1 MMSDSTNPLTPDVQ
15 ADLTNSLTSTQQIQA
30 DSVNHIAQVPMQP
43 QNIEPKFNLKNAIVK
58 NWKTTS
64 IGVIISFTGFVSFSP
79 TTFGGEDAAFV
90 QVCKYVTSGG
100 LAALGISSKDYN
112 VSGGNGS

>member
-1 MMSDSTNPLTPDVQ
+1 MSDSINPLTPIQTNNVPSQ
-15 ADLTNSLTSTQQIQA
+15 DLTNSLTPQQ
-30 DSVNHIAQVPMQP
+30 MQP
-43 QNIEPKFNLKNAIVK
+43 NNVPPKFSFRTAIVK

-64 IGVIISFTGFVSFSP
+64 VGVIISFTGFVSFSP
-79 TTFGGEDAAFV
+79 QTFGGPDTPFV

>member
-1 MMSDSTNPLTPDVQ
+1 MSDSTNPLTPIQIDNVPSQ
-15 ADLTNSLTSTQQIQA
+15 DLTNSLTPQQMKP
-30 DSVNHIAQVPMQP
+30 DNTP
-43 QNIEPKFNLKNAIVK
+43 PKFNLKTAIVK
-58 NWKTTS
+58 NWKTTTV
-64 IGVIISFTGFVSFSP
+64 GVVISFTGFVSFSP
-79 TTFGGEDAAFV
+79 QTFGGSDTPFV

>member
-1 MMSDSTNPLTPDVQ
+1 MSDSTNPLTPIQTDNVPSQ
-15 ADLTNSLTSTQQIQA
+15 NLTNSLTPQQ
-30 DSVNHIAQVPMQP
+30 MQP
-43 QNIEPKFNLKNAIVK
+43 NNTPPKFSFRNAIVK

-64 IGVIISFTGFVSFSP
+64 IGVVISFTGFVSFSP
-79 TTFGGEDAAFV
+79 QTFGGDNTPFV

-112 VSGGNGS
+112 VTGGNGS

>member
-1 MMSDSTNPLTPDVQ
+1 MSDSTNPLTPIQ
-15 ADLTNSLTSTQQIQA
+15 ADNVPSQDLTNSLTPQQMKP
-30 DSVNHIAQVPMQP
+30 DNTP
-43 QNIEPKFNLKNAIVK
+43 PKFSFRTAIVK

-64 IGVIISFTGFVSFSP
+64 IGVVISFTGFVSFSP
-79 TTFGGEDAAFV
+79 QTFGGDNAPFV

-112 VSGGNGS
+112 VTGGNGS

>member
-1 MMSDSTNPLTPDVQ
+1 MSDSTNPLTPIQPDNVPSQ
-15 ADLTNSLTSTQQIQA
+15 DLTNSLTPQQ
-30 DSVNHIAQVPMQP
+30 MQP
-43 QNIEPKFNLKNAIVK
+43 NNVQPKFNLKTAIIK
-58 NWKTTS
+58 NWKTTTV
-64 IGVIISFTGFVSFSP
+64 GVVISFSGFVSFSP
-79 TTFGGEDAAFV
+79 QTFGGNDAPFV